1 MFDENASCHLAI
13 GAAYSSCVKD
23 GAKIADEDKDGLGI
37 NVSMTHVD
45 FMIGDKDL
53 DIVGIQQDGQEF
65 QIFKDGNWAF

>member
-1 MFDENASCHLAI
+1 
-13 GAAYSSCVKD
+13 
-23 GAKIADEDKDGLGI
+23 
-37 NVSMTHVD
+37 MTHVD